1 MLCNDS
7 YNNPGQ
13 TNTINDLVGEAYSI
27 KERFKMGGI
36 GSPKLEIVSSSTT
49 IHSLLV
55 LDHNTNYSSIELR
68 PKGIILRF
76 RALLETYALV
86 IPFYKLTIFKG
97 DTGIYSVYMDN
108 YFVKVK
114 ADTKAI
120 QKYFKRILDA
130 KIANDPNQSYH

>member
-7 YNNPGQ
+7 YNNPSQ
-13 TNTINDLVGEAYSI
+13 TKTINEMVGTPYSI
-27 KERFKMGGI
+27 RERFKMGGI
-36 GSPKLEIVSSSTT
+36 GSPKMEIVSSSAT
-49 IHSLLV
+49 IYSLLS

-76 RALLETYALV
+76 RSLLETYALV

-97 DTGIYSVYMDN
+97 DIGVYSVYMDD

-114 ADTKAI
+114 ADTKGI

-130 KIANDPNQSYH
+130 KIAIDPNQTYH

>member
-1 MLCNDS
+1 
-7 YNNPGQ
+7 
-13 TNTINDLVGEAYSI
+13 
-27 KERFKMGGI
+27 MGGI
-36 GSPKLEIVSSSTT
+36 GSPKLEIVSSSAT

-76 RALLETYALV
+76 RSLLETYALV

-97 DTGIYSVYMDN
+97 DTGIYSVYMDD